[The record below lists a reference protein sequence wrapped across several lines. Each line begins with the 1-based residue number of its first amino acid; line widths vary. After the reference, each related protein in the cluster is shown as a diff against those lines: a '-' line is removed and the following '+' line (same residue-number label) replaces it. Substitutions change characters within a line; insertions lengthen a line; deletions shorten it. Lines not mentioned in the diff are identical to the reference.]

1 MNDPS
6 NCRYAQVILDIPTRS
21 LDTPFDYLIPE
32 HLAAQTAVGCSVL
45 VNFANRPALGYV
57 ASISEQPTSELDT
70 SKVKALRDVL
80 STPFF
85 TAKQLELVKW
95 ISREYLSP
103 LSETIKLLTPPGSA
117 ARLKKD
123 ASGNWGL
130 TSSQVGPV
138 DDRWVRLSAAGQ
150 AYTLRANA
158 VKQRAILSALQA
170 GELRVSELGLAVQSA
185 SSSLK
190 TLEKQGVVVIE
201 SRRRLRG
208 QTPKLPVSS
217 DIVDLTDGQREAL
230 EAIKRALA
238 GFSRVSGGADSAGSE
253 VAGDVGGSRDA
264 DDTGDSSSGLAGDAT
279 SATGTA
285 GLTGDATSTTGTGAG
300 LTGATSA
307 TGTAG
312 LAGATSY
319 AAQPILLDGIAG
331 SGKTEVYLQA
341 IRQVLEEGGTA
352 IVLVPEISLTPQT
365 VARFRAR
372 FGEQVAV
379 LHSRLSAGERF
390 DQWDLLRSG
399 TARVAVGARSALFA
413 PVENLRL
420 IIIDEEHE
428 GSYKQGSSPR
438 YTSRDVANQLAR
450 INNALLVLGSATPS
464 LEALAAVERGQM
476 QLLSLPERPNGRPLP
491 PIKVVDLT
499 REFQSG
505 NKTMFSAPLR
515 EALLQTIEQGQKA
528 VLLLNRRGYAAFL
541 LCRDCGYVP
550 MCEDC
555 STSLTF
561 HERPPRLICHHCGAE
576 HPVPAVCPDC
586 KSPYLRQL
594 GPGTQY
600 AYDQLQAL
608 LPAGTPIVRMDAD
621 STRGRYG
628 HEKCLDEFMAAERG
642 VLLGTQM
649 IAKGLDF
656 PEVTLVGVLIADT
669 ALKLP
674 DFRAAERTYQLL
686 EQVAGRAGR
695 AEKDGQVIVQT
706 YWPEHLAIQAAAQ
719 HNRELLFSEE
729 RELRQEFAYPPYARL
744 ANILVWGR
752 ELKAVT
758 ELASELALHL
768 RADLPNTYK
777 LLGPSPCV
785 ISRRQGQHRW
795 HLLVKAPIGS
805 DLPAWLNGCLS
816 SVKAVPGVS
825 RSVDID
831 PYDLM

>member
-1 MNDPS
+1 VNDPS

-45 VNFANRPALGYV
+45 VDFANRPALGYV
-57 ASISEQPTSELDT
+57 ASISEQPSSELDT
-70 SKVKALRDVL
+70 SKIKTLRDVL

-85 TAKQLELVKW
+85 TAKQLELAKW

-123 ASGNWGL
+123 AAGNWGL

-150 AYTLRANA
+150 AYTPRSNA
-158 VKQRAILSALQA
+158 AKQRAILSALQA
-170 GELRVSELGLAVQSA
+170 GELRVSELGLAVSNA
-185 SSSLK
+185 STSLK

-208 QTPKLPVSS
+208 QTPKLPVSP
-217 DIVDLTDGQREAL
+217 DIVDLTAGQREAL

-238 GFSRVSGGADSAGSE
+238 GLSKVTGGAGSADGE
-253 VAGDVGGSRDA
+253 VAGDAGRTNDVGSASDTGSSSGGLA
-264 DDTGDSSSGLAGDAT
+264 GDSSGTTGSGSGLAGD
-279 SATGTA
+279 TG
-285 GLTGDATSTTGTGAG
+285 
-300 LTGATSA
+300 
-307 TGTAG
+307 
-312 LAGATSY
+312 Y
-319 AAQPILLDGIAG
+319 AAQPILLDGITG

-341 IRQVLEEGGTA
+341 IRQVLGEGGTA

-372 FGEQVAV
+372 FGELVAV

-438 YTSRDVANQLAR
+438 YTSRDVANQLAC

-476 QLLSLPERPNGRPLP
+476 QLLTLPERPNGRPLP
-491 PIKVVDLT
+491 PITVVDLT

-505 NKTMFSAPLR
+505 NKTMFSTPLR

-528 VLLLNRRGYAAFL
+528 VLLLNRRGYATFL

-719 HNRELLFSEE
+719 HDRELLFSEE

-768 RADLPNTYK
+768 RADLPDTYK

>member
-85 TAKQLELVKW
+85 TAKQLELAKW

-238 GFSRVSGGADSAGSE
+238 G
-253 VAGDVGGSRDA
+253 
-264 DDTGDSSSGLAGDAT
+264 LAGD
-279 SATGTA
+279 
-285 GLTGDATSTTGTGAG
+285 
-300 LTGATSA
+300 
-307 TGTAG
+307 
-312 LAGATSY
+312 TSY